1 MRDGAI
7 LAALAVAAAMAIGVS
22 VSLGAV
28 SLGPLETLGAVAGSG
43 DEVAV
48 TIVRELRLPRAVLA
62 AIVGGALALAGA
74 MFQALLRN
82 PLADPYVL
90 GVSSGAGVGAVLAIA
105 LGLAAASRWAVP
117 AGAMLGALFA
127 IGLVLRIGTAVDR
140 RPDVRILL
148 LAGVVAGTFFNAC
161 ILLVLSLVEVEAFRS
176 AMFWMMGG
184 LSGATWW
191 SVGFVA
197 AAAAPAFAAAV
208 ALARS
213 FDLLAVGEETAEA
226 LGTPVA
232 NVQRGAYFVASLL
245 TAAAVVVAG
254 GIGFVGLVVPHAV
267 RMAWGG
273 GHRLLL
279 PASFLAG
286 AAFLPLADT
295 VARLAVAP
303 AELPLGVVTA
313 FVGVPFFLVLL
324 RRQARRVEA

>member
-1 MRDGAI
+1 MREATI
-7 LAALAVAAAMAIGVS
+7 LAGLVGAAVVAIGVS
-22 VSLGAV
+22 VG
-28 SLGPLETLGAVAGSG
+28 LGPVGLGPGEILAALGGSG
-43 DEVAV
+43 DPVVV
-48 TIVRELRLPRAVLA
+48 TIVRDLRLPRSMLA
-62 AIVGGALALAGA
+62 ALVGGALALAGA
-74 MFQALLRN
+74 VFQALLRN

-90 GVSSGAGVGAVLAIA
+90 GVSSGAGVGAVVAIA

-117 AGAMLGALFA
+117 AGALTGAVVA
-127 IGLVLRIGTAVDR
+127 ITIVLRIGTAVDR
-140 RPDVRILL
+140 RPDIRILL

-197 AAAAPAFAAAV
+197 AASVPALAAAT

-226 LGTPVA
+226 LGTPVPA
-232 NVQRGAYFVASLL
+232 VQRGAYLAASLL

-295 VARLAVAP
+295 LARLAVAP

-313 FVGVPFFLVLL
+313 FIGVPFFLMLL
-324 RRQARRVEA
+324 RRQARKVEA